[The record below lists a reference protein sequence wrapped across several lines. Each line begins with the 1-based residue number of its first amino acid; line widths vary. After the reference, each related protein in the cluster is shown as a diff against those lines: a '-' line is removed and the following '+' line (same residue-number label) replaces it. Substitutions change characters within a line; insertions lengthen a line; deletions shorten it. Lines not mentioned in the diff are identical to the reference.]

1 MNKNLV
7 LYNSSAGSGK
17 TFTLVKEY
25 LLRILDT
32 QQSFPSYYKHI
43 LAITFTNKAA
53 AEMKE
58 RVLKAL
64 HEFSENKAHKGTTS
78 WFLMQELL
86 ASKENGGLGI
96 DQKTLIQRSKLVLH
110 HILHHYNDLSISTID
125 KFTHKIIRT
134 FAHDLHL
141 PINFDIE
148 LKENE
153 VIAKAV
159 DLLISKVGTEE
170 KITRLM
176 LDFTAHKV
184 SEESSWNIERD
195 LLVFAKNLLKEN
207 GAYFANKLSELTIDQ
222 FYQARNELLG
232 VQKKFENHMHQLA
245 NKALAI
251 IKNEQLVNND
261 FYGKDGVLPN
271 FFVKNLNSD
280 FSDINKT
287 IYGQLY
293 EGKDWYSKAQSDEI
307 KQKIDLIKP
316 QLTEIIQQLIDYKSE
331 HYSNYVVAVEI
342 LKNIYALAVINEI
355 EKSIEEIKQE
365 NNVLSFSDFNKKI
378 ANVIA
383 NESIPFIYER
393 LGEKYHHY
401 LIDEFQDT
409 SIIQWFNLIPL
420 VDNSL
425 ANSYFNMVVGDAK
438 QSIYRWRGGEVEQ
451 IIQFPEII
459 EQPGIKNEETPTI
472 NATFE
477 RNFKQINLN
486 VNYRSK
492 AEVVQFNND
501 FFQNAA
507 RFLTDERH
515 AQLYGNLNQQY
526 NADNTGGGIEISF
539 FLTSKE
545 DKKNEDDTSNVQG
558 LNMGRILSLI
568 HRLKK
573 DHYQYSDIAI
583 LTRGNA
589 EASKI
594 ASFLVENKIDVI
606 SSESLLLNNSKEV
619 RLLLGFL
626 HYLIRPLEKSI
637 QLEVMSLLP
646 SGIVND
652 ETIYEMFHHAEKNS
666 DVLNEFLTQNNLA
679 IDVNIVN
686 QYSLYELSEFLMN
699 HFKLTKENDVYLQ
712 FFLDKVYEFS
722 AKKSNSIIEF
732 LEWWNDNG
740 NSFSI
745 VVPEGIDAVS
755 LMTIHKSKGLE
766 FPVVIYPFANTTVK
780 PDYKHTFWIEET
792 PSELLPVALLRNV
805 KALLDTPYHYLYTA
819 ELQKLTLDLI
829 NIMYVGFTR
838 PQDRLYIIS
847 DLEKTKNGHI
857 NLSGSDSVGKILYD
871 YCANF
876 TPIEQ
881 TDTFLKFQ
889 FGKFDKNKAKNEL
902 KTDKDVVFQKII
914 HNNWRDKIKVSFQAP
929 KIWEIE
935 NPEEIGEFGSS
946 IHSVLSEIIEINDKD
961 KVINKYIQKGVIDAD
976 EAKQL
981 HQQLDLI
988 LAHPKIAPL
997 FQQVDDVKNET
1008 SILLE
1013 DGSVFQPDRVVVNQQ
1028 TVYVL
1033 DYKTGVKKNS
1043 HVEQLKNYIHIIKTI
1058 PAYQKYTFKGYLLYL
1073 SNNEIVEI

>member
-1 MNKNLV
+1 MDKNLV

-17 TFTLVKEY
+17 TFALVKEY

-32 QQSFPSYYKHI
+32 QQNFPSYYKHI

-64 HEFSENKAHKGTTS
+64 HEISENKAKKETTS

-86 ASKENGGLGI
+86 ASKEMGGLGI
-96 DQKTLIQRSKLVLH
+96 DQNTLVQRSKLVLH

-148 LKENE
+148 LRENE

-159 DLLISKVGTEE
+159 DLLISKVGSDE

-195 LLVFAKNLLKEN
+195 LLVFAKNLLREN

-222 FYQARNELLG
+222 FYQVRNELVG
-232 VQKKFENHMHQLA
+232 IQKQFENYMHQLA
-245 NKALAI
+245 NKALDI
-251 IKNEQLVNND
+251 IKNEQLE
-261 FYGKDGVLPN
+261 YK
-271 FFVKNLNSD
+271 D
-280 FSDINKT
+280 FSYGDIPSFFNKQIKNNFDDLGT
-287 IYGQLY
+287 RISNQFHGVS
-293 EGKDWYSKAQSDEI
+293 DWYSKSKSDDI
-307 KQKIDLIKP
+307 KQKIDRIKP
-316 QLTEIIQQLIDYKSE
+316 QLTEIIKQLIDHKEE
-331 HYSNYVVAVEI
+331 HYSNYVLAVEV
-342 LKNIYALAVINEI
+342 LKNLYALAVINEI

-425 ANSYFNMVVGDAK
+425 ANNYFNMVVGDAK

-472 NATFE
+472 NASFK

-492 AEVVQFNND
+492 AEIVQFNND
-501 FFQNAA
+501 FFQHAA
-507 RFLTDERH
+507 RFLENERH

-526 NADNTGGGIEISF
+526 NTDNTGGGIEISF
-539 FLTSKE
+539 FLSSKE
-545 DKKNEDDTSNVQG
+545 DKNNKVEASNLQE

-568 HRLKK
+568 HQLKK

-594 ASFLVENKIDVI
+594 ASFLVENEIDVI

-626 HYLIRPLEKSI
+626 NYLIRPTEKSI

-646 SGIVND
+646 LSIAND
-652 ETIYEMFHHAEKNS
+652 EAIYEMFHQAEKNS
-666 DVLNEFLTQNNLA
+666 DVLNEFLIQNNLA

-745 VVPEGIDAVS
+745 VVPEGINAVS

-766 FPVVIYPFANTTVK
+766 FPVVIYPFANTKVK
-780 PDYKHTFWIEET
+780 PDYKQTFWIEET

-805 KALLDTPYHYLYTA
+805 KALLDTPFHYLHTA
-819 ELQKLTLDLI
+819 EIQKLTLDLI

-847 DLEKTKNGHI
+847 DLEITKDGQP
-857 NLSGSDSVGKILYD
+857 NLSGNNSVGKILYD
-871 YCANF
+871 YCANL

-881 TDTFLKFQ
+881 TNKFLKFQ
-889 FGKFDKNKAKNEL
+889 IGKFDKNTSENKVITN
-902 KTDKDVVFQKII
+902 KDNVFQKII

-946 IHSVLSEIIEINDKD
+946 IHSVLSEIIEITDKD
-961 KVINKYIQKGVIDAD
+961 KVINKYINKGVIDII
-976 EAKQL
+976 EAQQL

-988 LAHPKIAPL
+988 FAHPKIAPL
-997 FQQVDDVKNET
+997 FQKVDDVKNET

-1033 DYKTGVKKNS
+1033 DYKTGAKKNS
-1043 HVEQLKNYIHIIKTI
+1043 HIEQLQNYINIIKTI
-1058 PAYQKYTFKGYLLYL
+1058 PTYQNHSFKGYLLYL
-1073 SNNEIVEI
+1073 SNNEIIEI

>member
-1 MNKNLV
+1 
-7 LYNSSAGSGK
+7 
-17 TFTLVKEY
+17 
-25 LLRILDT
+25 
-32 QQSFPSYYKHI
+32 
-43 LAITFTNKAA
+43 
-53 AEMKE
+53 
-58 RVLKAL
+58 
-64 HEFSENKAHKGTTS
+64 
-78 WFLMQELL
+78 
-86 ASKENGGLGI
+86 
-96 DQKTLIQRSKLVLH
+96 SKLVLH
-110 HILHHYNDLSISTID
+110 HILHHYNNLSISTID

-251 IKNEQLVNND
+251 IKNEQLEH
-261 FYGKDGVLPN
+261 K
-271 FFVKNLNSD
+271 D
-280 FSDINKT
+280 FSYGDIPSFFNK
-287 IYGQLY
+287 QLKNNF
-293 EGKDWYSKAQSDEI
+293 EDLGTRISNQFHGLSDWYSKAQSDEI
-307 KQKIDLIKP
+307 KQKIDRIKP
-316 QLTEIIQQLIDYKSE
+316 QLTEIIKQLIDYKSE

-393 LGEKYHHY
+393 SGEKYHHY

-451 IIQFPEII
+451 IIPLREII
-459 EQPGIKNEETPTI
+459 EEPGVKNEETPTI

-507 RFLTDERH
+507 RILTDERH

-646 SGIVND
+646 S
-652 ETIYEMFHHAEKNS
+652 
-666 DVLNEFLTQNNLA
+666 
-679 IDVNIVN
+679 NI
-686 QYSLYELSEFLMN
+686 
-699 HFKLTKENDVYLQ
+699 
-712 FFLDKVYEFS
+712 
-722 AKKSNSIIEF
+722 
-732 LEWWNDNG
+732 
-740 NSFSI
+740 
-745 VVPEGIDAVS
+745 
-755 LMTIHKSKGLE
+755 
-766 FPVVIYPFANTTVK
+766 AN
-780 PDYKHTFWIEET
+780 
-792 PSELLPVALLRNV
+792 
-805 KALLDTPYHYLYTA
+805 
-819 ELQKLTLDLI
+819 
-829 NIMYVGFTR
+829 
-838 PQDRLYIIS
+838 
-847 DLEKTKNGHI
+847 
-857 NLSGSDSVGKILYD
+857 
-871 YCANF
+871 
-876 TPIEQ
+876 
-881 TDTFLKFQ
+881 
-889 FGKFDKNKAKNEL
+889 
-902 KTDKDVVFQKII
+902 
-914 HNNWRDKIKVSFQAP
+914 
-929 KIWEIE
+929 
-935 NPEEIGEFGSS
+935 
-946 IHSVLSEIIEINDKD
+946 
-961 KVINKYIQKGVIDAD
+961 
-976 EAKQL
+976 
-981 HQQLDLI
+981 
-988 LAHPKIAPL
+988 
-997 FQQVDDVKNET
+997 
-1008 SILLE
+1008 
-1013 DGSVFQPDRVVVNQQ
+1013 
-1028 TVYVL
+1028 
-1033 DYKTGVKKNS
+1033 
-1043 HVEQLKNYIHIIKTI
+1043 
-1058 PAYQKYTFKGYLLYL
+1058 
-1073 SNNEIVEI
+1073 